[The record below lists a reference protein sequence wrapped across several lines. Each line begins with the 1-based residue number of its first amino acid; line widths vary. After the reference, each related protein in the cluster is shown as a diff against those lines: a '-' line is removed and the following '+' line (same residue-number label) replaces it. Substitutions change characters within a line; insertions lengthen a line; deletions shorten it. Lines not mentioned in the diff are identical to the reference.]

1 MDNNTLVTIIGYAA
15 SICMLLGY
23 TPQAFATIRT
33 RRTDDIAM
41 PTFIMLGLGSVLFV
55 AQGIFLDNIPIII
68 TNVVATVC
76 SVIIFGIKIYND
88 HFKKKK

>member
-15 SICMLLGY
+15 SICMVLGY

-33 RRTDDIAM
+33 HRTDDIAM

-55 AQGIFLDNIPIII
+55 AQGIFLNNIPIII